1 MNILVF
7 VDSKILFSIIILL
20 TISIGS
26 ISIGPISAQE
36 LPLISIKTDDTN
48 YDEGDT
54 VVISGSVRT
63 VIGET
68 PLILQLFI
76 EGSLK
81 DVGQLIVAQDGSFS
95 ETLLAEGGAWKKSGN
110 YTIVAS
116 YQGHQIQT
124 EFSFTTKSE
133 VIVTSEPYTIDTGE
147 EDFDIEYTIKG
158 GTVKNMEV
166 NFDIFAVVVQINAT
180 DIGTITLDLPRGL
193 IEAKEGNKD
202 VKFIILIDGTEAVHE
217 ESIVSSDSRVIDVNF
232 EPGDSNIEIIG
243 TYVIPEFGVIVMM
256 ILVVGIMVTIMA
268 TRNKLQ
274 IKI

>member
-180 DIGTITLDLPRGL
+180 DIGTITLDLPREL

-243 TYVIPEFGVIVMM
+243 TYVIPEFGIVVMM